1 MTDRSVWD
9 LGVYLEA
16 YASMTTHVTKC
27 LSSCFA
33 ALRLIRA
40 IRRSVT
46 RSVAGC
52 LIDPVTMCGN
62 ATVDGS
68 PSYMFDKLQS
78 VLNAAAPLIFSTR
91 RFSAS
96 EMTYIVSSG
105 ALNSTHSLRE
115 QFFARRV
122 SCTGNRHPIPGNRA
136 PAASYE

>member
-91 RFSAS
+91 RFESN
-96 EMTYIVSSG
+96 SS
-105 ALNSTHSLRE
+105 
-115 QFFARRV
+115 RV
-122 SCTGNRHPIPGNRA
+122 VYRA
-136 PAASYE
+136 PATGTLSLEIVHRQPAMNNKLAPKPTPKPNHNSTLSLT